1 MLNVPADIT
10 IDDLLLKFSPD
21 MAKSIIALSGKAE
34 ELKGTTFSL
43 VIDVSGDVYSYV
55 VTDGEQFDVKKG
67 AIDAPMVNIAI
78 SKADLTKMIATNS
91 LDMLLGI
98 QNDLSRAK
106 YEALGRVKGEM
117 TAVLSNDD
125 GSAFTIV
132 ASLNGA
138 DSPKATFRMST
149 KDSAAL
155 MRKEQNPVNLFMSG
169 GMKIEGDM
177 AFAMSTQPLFT

>member
-10 IDDLLLKFSPD
+10 IEDLLLKFSPD

-43 VIDVSGDVYSYV
+43 SIDVSGTVYSYLV
-55 VTDGEQFDVKKG
+55 KDGAEFDVKQG
-67 AIDAPMVNIAI
+67 AVEKPMVLIKI
-78 SKADLTKMIATNS
+78 SKEDLTKMIKTNS

-98 QNDLSRAK
+98 QNDLSKAK
-106 YEALGRVKGEM
+106 YEALGRVKGTM
-117 TAVLSNDD
+117 TAVLSNSD

-132 ASLNGA
+132 ATLNGA

-149 KDSAAL
+149 NDSAAL
-155 MRKEQNPVNLFMSG
+155 VRKEQNPVNLFMSG
-169 GMKIEGDM
+169 AMKIEGDM